1 MAGSLTRIVAYQV
14 QQDGNWDPV
23 SFKKVDLKV
32 KQVFIL
38 VNDGRKELWIW
49 IGEGADVRTR
59 FISSTAA
66 AEIRRLYGLTLRV
79 RTADQGS
86 EPKDFWKCMDL
97 IPKRGLGPDVQEG
110 NRKSSKTVLKES
122 TTRKIIKRAP
132 SRQIKNKKT
141 TPKPK
146 LKSKLKEDQKE
157 QISPSKELKGDTS
170 LVSTPPCPQCKRGF
184 LLPYSKV
191 VKVSARKKEV
201 LQYAS
206 WVCSNCNFSPKS
218 PDFDEESK
226 K

>member
-23 SFKKVDLKV
+23 SFKKPDLKV

-38 VNDGRKELWIW
+38 VNDERKELWIW

-66 AEIRRLYGLTLRV
+66 VEIRRLYGLTLRV

-86 EPKDFWKCMDL
+86 EPKAFWNCMDL
-97 IPKRGLGPDVQEG
+97 IPKEGLDPEVEEG

-122 TTRKIIKRAP
+122 TTQKIIKRIP
-132 SRQIKNKKT
+132 TRQIKNKKT
-141 TPKPK
+141 TSEPK
-146 LKSKLKEDQKE
+146 LKSKLKKDQKE
-157 QISPSKELKGDTS
+157 QTSPSEELKGDTT
-170 LVSTPPCPQCKRGF
+170 LIPTPPCPQCKKGF

-206 WVCSNCNFSPKS
+206 WVCSNCNFSPKP